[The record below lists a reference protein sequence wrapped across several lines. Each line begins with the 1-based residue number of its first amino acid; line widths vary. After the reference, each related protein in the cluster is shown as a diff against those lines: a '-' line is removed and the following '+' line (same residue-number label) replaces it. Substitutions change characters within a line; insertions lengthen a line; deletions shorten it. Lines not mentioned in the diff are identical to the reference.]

1 MPTNLEKI
9 KFDKL
14 VSEMRFLETEFKYQK
29 MITEGA
35 TPSFNLEVRKEL
47 EKRGRIDVID
57 APPSQKPNRKQRR
70 AAKKASKGTNKLFK
84 KIAKELHPDK
94 LINQDNAEGKKEKF
108 LEASEA
114 KDEDNALKLYSIA
127 LELGLAI
134 DTISDENMAVF
145 QQQIDDLKKEITNVK
160 GTWIY
165 GWQQEPAEDKKEII
179 LKKFVDNLIHT
190 NDNKNK
196 LE

>member
-1 MPTNLEKI
+1 VPTNLEKI

>member
-1 MPTNLEKI
+1 
-9 KFDKL
+9 
-14 VSEMRFLETEFKYQK
+14 MRFLETEFKYQK